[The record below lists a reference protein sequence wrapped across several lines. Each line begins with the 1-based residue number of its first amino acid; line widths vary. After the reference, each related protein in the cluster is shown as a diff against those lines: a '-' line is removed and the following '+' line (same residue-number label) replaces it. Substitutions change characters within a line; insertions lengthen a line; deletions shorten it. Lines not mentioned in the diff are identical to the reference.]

1 VPFHDVYFDLIYVPA
16 RIYPK
21 VRALPFPGLP
31 YLFNGL
37 KNHSWPSIEAGMD
50 YFPGLVGL
58 TSIAYLFATRRDW
71 REEGDA
77 FPRRLHVLLTLLL
90 VLMTVKGLVRVSPTQ
105 LIQAIVLAF
114 AVLAV
119 VMQRVTSKQKG
130 LRVLVVC
137 CLFVAA
143 IPSTIVTERALRR
156 ALANGRNMYAKQ
168 ADDFAGAPGGL
179 LRDSCRV
186 PVGLERMRCFYLKP
200 DEVHAIE
207 YVEAHTTPSDTIYV
221 GAGRH
226 DKLLQND
233 LVFYFVSER
242 MSGTKWHDLHPGIQ
256 TTQEI
261 QAEMIADLKRTGTTY
276 VVLDSSFDDWI
287 EPNQSRF
294 SSGVRLLD
302 DYIRQNYSQ
311 VASFGPISILRLN
324 SSGAILPTT

>member
-1 VPFHDVYFDLIYVPA
+1 
-16 RIYPK
+16 
-21 VRALPFPGLP
+21 
-31 YLFNGL
+31 
-37 KNHSWPSIEAGMD
+37 
-50 YFPGLVGL
+50 
-58 TSIAYLFATRRDW
+58 
-71 REEGDA
+71 
-77 FPRRLHVLLTLLL
+77 
-90 VLMTVKGLVRVSPTQ
+90 
-105 LIQAIVLAF
+105 
-114 AVLAV
+114 
-119 VMQRVTSKQKG
+119 
-130 LRVLVVC
+130 
-137 CLFVAA
+137 
-143 IPSTIVTERALRR
+143 
-156 ALANGRNMYAKQ
+156 
-168 ADDFAGAPGGL
+168 
-179 LRDSCRV
+179 
-186 PVGLERMRCFYLKP
+186 
-200 DEVHAIE
+200 
-207 YVEAHTTPSDTIYV
+207 V